1 LPELVAHLC
10 ASWEL
15 QVEGGPMH
23 GGLGLVL
30 PVRHAGGASVLKVS
44 WPGKHVEEEAIALR
58 AWDGRGAVRLERAE
72 PAHGALVLERLDA
85 RRSLA
90 DQDLPEAVTV
100 AGSLL
105 RQLAIEAP
113 PGLPSASAWAVALRR
128 TLARRWEQQGQPF
141 DRRLLERTLGIAA
154 ELAGTAGSRLINYDL
169 HYADVLASDRAPWLV
184 VDPKAVVGEPEF
196 GLAQLLWRRLEAMEA
211 QGGLAFHF
219 QALVEA
225 ARLDAELARAWTLV
239 RTVDYWL
246 WGLGVGL
253 TEDPERCRRVVAWLL
268 PGR

>member
-1 LPELVAHLC
+1 
-10 ASWEL
+10 
-15 QVEGGPMH
+15 
-23 GGLGLVL
+23 
-30 PVRHAGGASVLKVS
+30 
-44 WPGKHVEEEAIALR
+44 
-58 AWDGRGAVRLERAE
+58 
-72 PAHGALVLERLDA
+72 
-85 RRSLA
+85 
-90 DQDLPEAVTV
+90 
-100 AGSLL
+100 
-105 RQLAIEAP
+105 
-113 PGLPSASAWAVALRR
+113 
-128 TLARRWEQQGQPF
+128 
-141 DRRLLERTLGIAA
+141 
-154 ELAGTAGSRLINYDL
+154 
-169 HYADVLASDRAPWLV
+169 V